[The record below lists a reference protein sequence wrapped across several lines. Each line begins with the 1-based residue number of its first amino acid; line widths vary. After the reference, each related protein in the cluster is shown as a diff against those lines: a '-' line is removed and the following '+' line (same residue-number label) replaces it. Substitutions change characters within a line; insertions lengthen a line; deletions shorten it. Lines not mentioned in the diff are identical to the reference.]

1 MPLDTETFSNPPAPP
16 SSSQP
21 VDADEDEH
29 RLTNDDFRSFLMT
42 PRVGSST
49 SSQSSTTNKVRPG
62 AVKEFGDSDDPHAKR
77 RKKKL
82 YYAKL
87 RQQEEERQKELAAKY
102 RDRATERRE
111 GKNSD
116 YQHNDGQD
124 LAKTAEYRAVA
135 PTADQVNTAAE
146 RRRLAIQESK
156 FLGGDMEHT
165 HLVKGL
171 DFALL
176 QKVRSEIAVN
186 ESEAAETETKDKDGD
201 EEKTEKDPAAEVDFV
216 SVQGRKIY
224 KAAIGNK
231 PPQRNELFHPGR
243 MAYVFNV
250 EDDYEDS
257 EIPTTTIRSKADC
270 PLIENQTSLTTND
283 IVINKLTQILS
294 YLRQGMRAS
303 KKLKKREKELIRAG
317 KDPRMEDSIFG
328 DIGDYNADFTLEQY
342 NSLNTP
348 AEEKKTSSNNYFAM
362 TKDST
367 QNMDHG
373 DSSDFS
379 KKETS
384 VKDFIKNINEKFD
397 KPELTGEK
405 SKSKGKKSKKA
416 ENVDSYA
423 ECYPGAVEMDDAV
436 NDSDEDADYSK
447 MDMGNKKGPLKR
459 WDFETEE
466 EYNKYM
472 ENKVAMPK
480 AAFQFGIKMQEGRK
494 TRTKLGHMSEKQKL
508 DREWQQISSLISK
521 RKGDG
526 GGGSGGKKNKD

>member
-1 MPLDTETFSNPPAPP
+1 MPLGSAPSNETFSNPIAPAQT
-16 SSSQP
+16 SSQP

-42 PRVGSST
+42 PRVDGKSATSST
-49 SSQSSTTNKVRPG
+49 KVRPG
-62 AVKEFGDSDDPHAKR
+62 TVKEFGESDDPHVRR

-87 RQQEEERQKELAAKY
+87 KQQEEERQKELAAKY
-102 RDRATERRE
+102 RDRASERRE
-111 GKNSD
+111 GKNTD
-116 YQHNDGQD
+116 YQHNEGSD

-135 PTADQVNTAAE
+135 PTTDQTNTAAE

-186 ESEAAETETKDKDGD
+186 ESEVATNEPNDKDK
-201 EEKTEKDPAAEVDFV
+201 EEEPAAEIEFV
-216 SVQGRKIY
+216 SLQGRKIF
-224 KAAIGNK
+224 KAALGGK
-231 PPQRNELFHPGR
+231 PPQRNELFFPGR

-250 EDDYEDS
+250 EDDFEDS

-270 PLIENQTSLTTND
+270 PQIENQTSLTTND

-317 KDPRMEDSIFG
+317 KDPRADDSIFG
-328 DIGDYNADFTLEQY
+328 DIGDYNADFTLERY
-342 NSLNTP
+342 NSLNNTP
-348 AEEKKTSSNNYFAM
+348 TEEKKDLISYFAADSNKPTSS
-362 TKDST
+362 TD
-367 QNMDHG
+367 G
-373 DSSDFS
+373 GDFS
-379 KKETS
+379 KNETS
-384 VKDFIKNINEKFD
+384 VKDFIKNVNEKFN
-397 KPELTGEK
+397 KPELLGSKASEKISKK
-405 SKSKGKKSKKA
+405 SKSKT
-416 ENVDSYA
+416 ENFDSYA
-423 ECYPGAVEMDDAV
+423 ECYPGAAEMDDAA
-436 NDSDEDADYSK
+436 NDSDDEADYSK

-459 WDFETEE
+459 WDFETED
-466 EYNKYM
+466 EYNNYM

-494 TRTKLGHMSEKQKL
+494 TRTKVGQMSEKQKL

-526 GGGSGGKKNKD
+526 GQGSGGKKGRE

>member
-1 MPLDTETFSNPPAPP
+1 
-16 SSSQP
+16 
-21 VDADEDEH
+21 
-29 RLTNDDFRSFLMT
+29 MT
-42 PRVGSST
+42 PRVGEAKSSST
-49 SSQSSTTNKVRPG
+49 SLSSGKVRPG
-62 AVKEFGDSDDPHAKR
+62 DVKDYGESDNPNVKR

-111 GKNSD
+111 GKNID

-186 ESEAAETETKDKDGD
+186 ESEAAETESTDV
-201 EEKTEKDPAAEVDFV
+201 EKEGKKEDPATEVDFV
-216 SVQGRKIY
+216 SIQGRKIY
-224 KAAIGNK
+224 KAAIGSK
-231 PPQRNELFHPGR
+231 PPQRNELFYPGR

-317 KDPRMEDSIFG
+317 KDPRSEDSIFG
-328 DIGDYNADFTLEQY
+328 EIGDYNADFTLEQY
-342 NSLNTP
+342 NSVNTP
-348 AEEKKTSSNNYFAM
+348 TEDKKNASSYFSATKDLTASSENDTSS
-362 TKDST
+362 
-367 QNMDHG
+367 
-373 DSSDFS
+373 FS

-405 SKSKGKKSKKA
+405 SGKKKAKKA
-416 ENVDSYA
+416 TESFDSYA
-423 ECYPGAVEMDDAV
+423 ECYPGAAEMDDAV
-436 NDSDEDADYSK
+436 NDSDDDADYSK

-459 WDFETEE
+459 WDFETED
-466 EYNKYM
+466 EYNNYM
-472 ENKVAMPK
+472 ENIVAMPK
-480 AAFQFGIKMQEGRK
+480 AAFQFGIKMHEGRK
-494 TRTKLGHMSEKQKL
+494 TRTKLGPQMSEKQKL
-508 DREWQQISSLISK
+508 DREWQQISNLISK
-521 RKGDG
+521 RKSDG
-526 GGGSGGKKNKD
+526 GHGSGGKKSKD

>member
-1 MPLDTETFSNPPAPP
+1 
-16 SSSQP
+16 
-21 VDADEDEH
+21 
-29 RLTNDDFRSFLMT
+29 MT
-42 PRVGSST
+42 PRVGEAKSSST
-49 SSQSSTTNKVRPG
+49 SLSSGKVRPG
-62 AVKEFGDSDDPHAKR
+62 AVKDYGESDDPNGKR

-82 YYAKL
+82 DYAKL

-102 RDRATERRE
+102 SDRAAERRE
-111 GKNSD
+111 GKNID

-186 ESEAAETETKDKDGD
+186 ESEAAETESTDV
-201 EEKTEKDPAAEVDFV
+201 EKEGKKEDPATEVDFV
-216 SVQGRKIY
+216 SIQGRKIY
-224 KAAIGNK
+224 KAAIGSK
-231 PPQRNELFHPGR
+231 PPQRNELFYPGR

-317 KDPRMEDSIFG
+317 KDPRSEDSIFG
-328 DIGDYNADFTLEQY
+328 EIGDYNADFTLEQY
-342 NSLNTP
+342 NLLNTP
-348 AEEKKTSSNNYFAM
+348 AEENKKTSGNNYFGV
-362 TKDST
+362 TKGST

-373 DSSDFS
+373 DSSNFS

-405 SKSKGKKSKKA
+405 SKGKGK
-416 ENVDSYA
+416 
-423 ECYPGAVEMDDAV
+423 
-436 NDSDEDADYSK
+436 
-447 MDMGNKKGPLKR
+447 
-459 WDFETEE
+459 
-466 EYNKYM
+466 
-472 ENKVAMPK
+472 
-480 AAFQFGIKMQEGRK
+480 
-494 TRTKLGHMSEKQKL
+494 
-508 DREWQQISSLISK
+508 
-521 RKGDG
+521 
-526 GGGSGGKKNKD
+526 

>member
-1 MPLDTETFSNPPAPP
+1 MPLSTAPATGSETYSNPIAPP
-16 SSSQP
+16 NTSIP
-21 VDADEDEH
+21 LDADEDEH

-42 PRVGSST
+42 PRVDSRSS
-49 SSQSSTTNKVRPG
+49 SSSSSSTTKVRPG
-62 AVKEFGDSDDPHAKR
+62 ALKEFGEADDPHAKR

-111 GKNSD
+111 GKNTD
-116 YQHNDGQD
+116 YQHNDAPD

-186 ESEAAETETKDKDGD
+186 ESEADTE
-201 EEKTEKDPAAEVDFV
+201 ENTEKDKEEETASDIEFV
-216 SVQGRKIY
+216 SVLGRKIH
-224 KAAIGNK
+224 KAAVSGK
-231 PPQRNELFHPGR
+231 PVQRNELFYPGR
-243 MAYVFNV
+243 MAYVFSID
-250 EDDYEDS
+250 EDYEDS

-270 PLIENQTSLTTND
+270 PLIENLTSLTTND

-317 KDPRMEDSIFG
+317 KDPRADDSIFG
-328 DIGDYNADFTLEQY
+328 DIGDYMADL
-342 NSLNTP
+342 P
-348 AEEKKTSSNNYFAM
+348 KEKFKSILPDEGKGKISSKYFAE
-362 TKDST
+362 KEEAR
-367 QNMDHG
+367 NEAG
-373 DSSDFS
+373 FS
-379 KKETS
+379 KQDTS

-397 KPELTGEK
+397 KPDPSNEGKLKKKT
-405 SKSKGKKSKKA
+405 SKTK
-416 ENVDSYA
+416 NTDDMNSYA
-423 ECYPGAVEMDDAV
+423 ECYPGAAEMDDAV
-436 NDSDEDADYSK
+436 NDSDDDADYSK

-459 WDFETEE
+459 WDFETED
-466 EYNKYM
+466 EYNQYM
-472 ENKVAMPK
+472 ESKVAMPK

-494 TRTKLGHMSEKQKL
+494 TRTKLGQMSEKQKL
-508 DREWQQISSLISK
+508 DREWQQISNIISK
-521 RKGDG
+521 RKSDTISRD
-526 GGGSGGKKNKD
+526 SGGKKSRDYS